1 MKTNKINLWASPRNI
16 STAIMYSFAQ
26 RKDTIV
32 IDEPFYAAYL
42 KSTGI
47 IHPGQDEILASQN
60 QKFNAVLKE
69 VIQRTYPSENVF
81 FKQMSHHLLSHPKD
95 FLLDCK
101 NIILIR
107 EPKEMIISFSKVID
121 SPKLNDLGIKQSYEI
136 FQYLI
141 DKGQSPIVIDSNELL
156 KNPKKVLSL
165 VCEKLAIPFDEKMLQ
180 WKAGKRP
187 EDGVWSPH
195 WYNNVHQSTGFSPY
209 QKRKEVLE
217 ERFEDLYQ
225 ECLFYYEKIKEK
237 A

>member
-1 MKTNKINLWASPRNI
+1 MNLNKINLWASPRNI

-26 RKDTIV
+26 RNDTKV

-60 QKFNAVLKE
+60 QDFDTVLKE
-69 VIQRTYPSENVF
+69 VINGTYPSENVF

-136 FQYLI
+136 FQFLI
-141 DKGQSPIVIDSNELL
+141 EKGQSPIIIDSNELL
-156 KNPKKVLSL
+156 KNPKKVLSD
-165 VCEKLAIPFDEKMLQ
+165 VCKKLGIAFDEKMLQ
-180 WKAGKRP
+180 WKAGKRQ
-187 EDGVWSPH
+187 EDGVWAPY
-195 WYNNVHQSTGFSPY
+195 WYSNVHQSTGFSPY
-209 QKRKEVLE
+209 QEKEEVLE
-217 ERFEDLYQ
+217 ERFKDLYE
-225 ECLFYYEKIKEK
+225 ECLSYYKIIKEK